1 MRLLI
6 AQDASQ
12 ALIQLRRRQGRE
24 TEAGVERRIP
34 GHMLEGG
41 QGHRTQ
47 LLGACVVDRRFYQ
60 PASPALAL
68 QWLGNRDFMDMQVV
82 AKTFCAEE
90 ALELAVGVDH
100 HPAAR

>member
-1 MRLLI
+1 MGVFIRQGI
-6 AQDASQ
+6 FQ
-12 ALIQLRRRQGRE
+12 ALIGMGLKAQ
-24 TEAGVERRIP
+24 APIERRIP
-34 GHMLEGG
+34 GHMFEGG

-47 LLGACVVDRRFYQ
+47 LLGACVVDRRFHQ

-68 QWLGNRDFMDMQVV
+68 QRLGNRDFMDMQVV
-82 AKTFCAEE
+82 AKTFRAEE